1 MNFCQQEGT
10 LGGAGW
16 DQNPGAKS
24 SISSHPLCKDWQN
37 SAEPGCNLRSPGT
50 RGIEEK
56 LNWPLILEEA
66 IDTVLRKLPASPI
79 AAVETPHTHTLEYKA
94 FPDTPGAS
102 FQAP

>member
-16 DQNPGAKS
+16 DQSPGAKS
-24 SISSHPLCKDWQN
+24 SISSRPLCKDWQN

-66 IDTVLRKLPASPI
+66 IATVLRKLSASPI